1 MILSRKR
8 AVIGAFL
15 SAGLALVALSAM
27 VVTSVSAAPAAAGL
41 ASLPTIHMTGTRQSL
56 QPQLGSGN
64 LTYHSGGRIMKT
76 EVSYAIFW
84 DPPKL
89 QNGKATH
96 ISSTYT
102 SLISRYFGDVGGHG
116 LYGNNTQYYQV
127 VSGVTT
133 HIQNTSTFGGMWVDT
148 SAYPASGCSDS
159 ATPGA
164 CVSDSQVRAEV
175 SKAMSAKGWTGGLTH
190 IFFVFTSYGEGSCSG
205 SSCAFTAY
213 CAYHGHFTNSSGANV
228 IYANMPYTGTNLS
241 ACGGG
246 VYPNG
251 DPDADSVINV
261 TSHEQMESVTDP
273 NLNAW
278 YDAAGYEI
286 GDKCAWIFGP
296 ALNSSG
302 ADAVWNG
309 HNYYVQKEWD
319 NSKSAC
325 EMTGP

>member
-1 MILSRKR
+1 MFLSRKR
-8 AVIGAFL
+8 AVIGAIL
-15 SAGLALVALSAM
+15 SAGLALVALTAM

-41 ASLPTIHMTGTRQSL
+41 ASRPSIHMTGTRQSL
-56 QPQLGSGN
+56 SPQLGSGN

-76 EVSYAIFW
+76 EVSYAIVW

-89 QNGKATH
+89 QNGHSTH

-127 VSGVTT
+127 ISGVTT

-164 CVSDSQVRAEV
+164 CVSDSQIRAEV

-213 CAYHGHFTNSSGANV
+213 CAYHGHFTSGSTTV